1 MDTRSSDNWEKKP
14 GGWDSLN
21 LTLLSSEQDW
31 PEINCKK
38 ANVQYIVNVNDRK
51 KISRGCTVSTFIDD
65 YHLERLWNQPVRY
78 GNRFLELQVGHVMSP
93 DFSLFIGMPKPM
105 MMWNIYRSRMLGRL
119 WADMGLNI
127 IPTITWADEKSFEF
141 CFNGITKGSVVAISD
156 VGIRNNEE
164 RYYFD
169 LGYHQMIDVIKPSQ
183 ILFMTGKK
191 NRPLYEHQ
199 DVVFLDSFFTKKR
212 KQWEEEENKKIR
224 EEHFSDS
231 PQGRNKPLNR
241 LPHQQHRQSR
251 KLNKVDR

>member
-21 LTLLSSEQDW
+21 LTLITSEEDW
-31 PEINCKK
+31 PEINCTK

-51 KISRGCTVSTFIDD
+51 KIARGCTISTFIDD

-78 GNRFLELQVGHVMSP
+78 GNRFLQLQVGHVMSP

-105 MMWNIYRSRMLGRL
+105 MMWNIYRSRMVGRL
-119 WADMGLNI
+119 WAEMGLNV
-127 IPTITWADEKSFEF
+127 IPTITWADEKSFQF

-156 VGIRNNEE
+156 VGIRSNEE

-212 KQWEEEENKKIR
+212 KQWEEEANKKTR
-224 EEHFSDS
+224 EEHFLDN

-251 KLNKVDR
+251 NLNKVDR

>member
-241 LPHQQHRQSR
+241 LPHQQHRQSLN
-251 KLNKVDR
+251 LNKVDR